1 MPFLL
6 LSDHS
11 LFALR
16 TLPPIVC
23 LRVCVRVLLVECVL
37 PGLTVLVLATSPL
50 PHGTILASACAACA
64 SSFRSRVRRCCFE
77 SLPGVPAACG
87 FPAVPVSVRSEN
99 LWGPSSLLRRVQ
111 RPSSSRNRLENEYE
125 MMTWLLLLLLRLL
138 LLLLLLLFLP
148 RPFVGHYSRTDPHP
162 WRTWSV

>member
-50 PHGTILASACAACA
+50 SHGTILASACAACA

-77 SLPGVPAACG
+77 SLP
-87 FPAVPVSVRSEN
+87 AVPVLSERELVGTLQSFAASATSVVIAESA
-99 LWGPSSLLRRVQ
+99 
-111 RPSSSRNRLENEYE
+111 
-125 MMTWLLLLLLRLL
+125 
-138 LLLLLLLFLP
+138 
-148 RPFVGHYSRTDPHP
+148 
-162 WRTWSV
+162 